1 MNEEERNYLD
11 DEDISDAL
19 NRFKRS
25 LLSGGKKYFDV
36 SEFEGIVEQLLEE
49 GDINASEIAARQGIQ
64 IHPNAVPLRL
74 KYAQVLLSKGK
85 FKDAIT
91 HLNFVE
97 RVETTNPDIHLIKGS
112 AWLLLDEESKAG
124 KAFKKAVE
132 TAGDDLDDIL
142 YHIGMS
148 YVQAGDIPKAINYFE
163 KAVHV
168 NPENESALY
177 ELGFFCD
184 QQGDFSKSIT
194 YYNNYLDID
203 PFNFST
209 WFNLGITHNKAGNH
223 DKAIEAYEFALA
235 LNDDFHQ
242 ALFNIANAHAN
253 AGKFREAIKKY
264 NEFLKIDTKNDDA
277 YCYIGECYLNLE
289 DYAKSEQYYNK
300 AIEINN
306 DNDTAW
312 FGVGLIMWIEKKYTE
327 SIVFIK
333 KAIEIDE
340 TNSEYW
346 LTLAKVYNDFRHEKN
361 AIKALKKAA
370 RLEPENS
377 DVWLTWAD
385 VYLKSKDLKNAI
397 QILRTA
403 VKKNEDAILKYR
415 LVSLLL
421 ENKNEPEAFEMLS
434 SAMNQDFL
442 HISYLFDFYPKA
454 PKNKRL
460 KKMVDEFRK
469 TNNLG

>member
-1 MNEEERNYLD
+1 MNEEERNYFSE
-11 DEDISDAL
+11 EDIGDAL
-19 NRFKRS
+19 SRFKRS
-25 LLSGGKKYFDV
+25 LVSGSKKYFDV

-49 GDINASEIAARQGIQ
+49 GDIKASEIAAKQGIQ
-64 IHPNAVPLRL
+64 IHPNAVPLHL
-74 KYAQVLLSKGK
+74 KYAQVLLNKGK
-85 FKDAIT
+85 FEDAIT

-97 RVETTNPDIHLIKGS
+97 QVESTNPDVFLIKGS
-112 AWLLLDEESKAG
+112 AWLVLDNEKKAE
-124 KAFKKAVE
+124 KAFNKAIE
-132 TAGDDLDDIL
+132 TAGNELDDIL

-148 YVQAGDIPKAINYFE
+148 YVQAGDIPKAIEQFE
-163 KAVHV
+163 KAVIA
-168 NPENESALY
+168 NPENEVALY

-184 QQGDFSKSIT
+184 QQGEFEKSIN
-194 YYNNYLDID
+194 YYNQYLDID

-223 DKAIEAYEFALA
+223 DKAIEAYEFALVI
-235 LNDDFHQ
+235 NDNFHQ
-242 ALFNIANAHAN
+242 AIFNIANAHAN

-264 NEFLKIDTKNDDA
+264 NEYLKLDPKNDDA

-289 DYAKSEQYYNK
+289 NYTKSEQHYNK
-300 AIEINN
+300 AIEIN
-306 DNDTAW
+306 DENDTAW

-327 SIVFIK
+327 CIVFIK
-333 KAIEIDE
+333 KAIEIDDA
-340 TNSEYW
+340 NSEYW
-346 LTLAKVYNDFRHEKN
+346 LTLAKVYNDFRHEKH

-377 DVWLTWAD
+377 EVWLTWAD
-385 VYLKSKDLKNAI
+385 IYLKSKDLKDAI
-397 QILRTA
+397 HVMRTA
-403 VKKNEDAILKYR
+403 IKKNEDAILKYR

-434 SAMNQDFL
+434 SAMRQDFL

-460 KKMVDEFRK
+460 KQMVDDFRK
-469 TNNLG
+469 TNNI

>member
-1 MNEEERNYLD
+1 MKEEERSYFS
-11 DEDISDAL
+11 DEDTSDAL

-49 GDINASEIAARQGIQ
+49 GDIKSSEIAAKQGIQ

-74 KYAQVLLSKGK
+74 KYAQVLLNKGN
-85 FKDAIT
+85 FEEAIE

-97 RVETTNPDIHLIKGS
+97 KVETTNPDVFLIKGS
-112 AWLLLDEESKAG
+112 AWLVLDNEIKAG
-124 KAFKKAVE
+124 KAFKKAIE
-132 TAGDDLDDIL
+132 TAEGDLDDIL
-142 YHIGMS
+142 YNIGMAYIQS
-148 YVQAGDIPKAINYFE
+148 GDIPKAIQHFE
-163 KAVHV
+163 EAVQT
-168 NPENESALY
+168 NPENEAALY

-184 QQGDFSKSIT
+184 QQGDFEKSIS

-209 WFNLGITHNKAGNH
+209 WFNLGITHNKAGNY
-223 DKAIEAYEFALA
+223 DKAIEAYEFAQA
-235 LNDDFHQ
+235 LNDNFHQ
-242 ALFNIANAHAN
+242 AIFNIANAHAN
-253 AGKFREAIKKY
+253 SGKFREAILKY
-264 NEFLKIDTKNDDA
+264 HEYLKFDSKNDDA

-289 DYAKSEQYYNK
+289 DYTKSEKFYNK
-300 AIEINN
+300 AIKIN
-306 DNDTAW
+306 DGNDTAW
-312 FGVGLIMWIEKKYTE
+312 FGVGLIMWIERKYTE

-340 TNSEYW
+340 ANPEYW

-377 DVWLTWAD
+377 EVWLTWVD
-385 VYLKSKDLKNAI
+385 VYLKSKDLKHAI
-397 QILRTA
+397 HILKTA
-403 VKKNEDAILKYR
+403 VNKNEDAILKYR

-421 ENKNEPEAFEMLS
+421 ESQNEPEAFEMLS
-434 SAMNQDFL
+434 SAMHQDFL
-442 HISYLFDFYPKA
+442 HINYLFDFYPKA

-460 KKMVDEFRK
+460 KQMVDDFRK